1 MAASSL
7 VKKLQ
12 LKADQRAVIINPPPD
27 YLDELGSLPESVEL
41 AEHPEGSFDF
51 VQVFAKDRSELE
63 RFLPSALQAV
73 RHDALL
79 WIAYPKGG
87 VKAGTDLNRDILWNL
102 VAEHHFSGVSL
113 ISLNEVWSAMRFRP
127 SEKVGK

>member
-1 MAASSL
+1 MASSSL

-12 LKADQRAVIINPPPD
+12 LKAGQRAVIINPPPG
-27 YLDELGSLPESVEL
+27 YFDELGPLPQHVEL

-51 VQVFAKDRSELE
+51 VQVFTKDKSELE

-73 RHDALL
+73 KHDALL

-87 VKAGTDLNRDILWNL
+87 VKAGTDLNRDILWDA
-102 VAEHHFSGVSL
+102 VAQHHFSGVTL
-113 ISLNEVWSAMRFRP
+113 ISLDDVWSAMRFRP